1 MPTALHWHLWWGTRA
16 SLPALCLCLRS
27 LLRPEPDRFWA
38 ASALGLLGDGWE
50 LSIKQV
56 LPLLFQG
63 TDDLG
68 LICKAFY
75 PGSLPNLVF
84 ELLSKT
90 LKCQAWGGAAA
101 TTTSG
106 PPPGSLVFTQHP
118 PRQRRSATCAAL
130 VSVAQFSSLCF
141 SFGAHNT

>member
-1 MPTALHWHLWWGTRA
+1 MSVPHTLAEART
-16 SLPALCLCLRS
+16 
-27 LLRPEPDRFWA
+27 PDRVWA
-38 ASALGLLGDGWE
+38 ASALGLLDDGWV

-56 LPLLFQG
+56 LPLPFQRM
-63 TDDLG
+63 DDLG

-106 PPPGSLVFTQHP
+106 SPPGSLVSHSNP
-118 PRQRRSATCAAL
+118 PARQRRSATCAAL
-130 VSVAQFSSLCF
+130 VSVAQFPGLSF
-141 SFGAHNT
+141 SFGAHNTR